1 MKIAIVSDAWQ
12 PQING
17 VVNSM
22 LNTRRCLLQFG
33 HDVEM
38 FTPLDFKTVPCPTY
52 PSIRL
57 SVAPGSK
64 LSDMLNTY
72 DPDSI
77 HISTEGPL
85 GLAARNWCKRNNLR
99 FTTAYHTQFP
109 QYVNLRAPVPL
120 SWCYRMMRWFH
131 GPSHAVMVPTNSVR
145 RELEAQGFNNVKL
158 WSRGVDTKLF
168 YPQAGVDLGLP
179 RPINMYV
186 GRVAVEKNIGDFL
199 NLDLPGSKLVIGD
212 GPDLEKLKKEHPE
225 VCFVGFKTGEDL
237 AAHIACADV
246 FIFPSRTDTFGL
258 VMLEALACGVPVA
271 AYPVTGPIDVI
282 TDEKAG
288 CLDEDLKTAV
298 QGALKC
304 KPSDCREYALRY
316 TWEEASRT
324 FERHLVHC
332 RETMQRAPIEYGW

>member
-1 MKIAIVSDAWQ
+1 MKIAIISDAWH

-22 LNTRRCLLQFG
+22 QHTRDDLEQFG
-33 HDVEM
+33 HQVKM
-38 FTPLDFKTVPCPTY
+38 FTPQDFNTIPCPTY

-57 SVAPGSK
+57 SVMPGGK
-64 LSDMLNTY
+64 LSRLLEDY
-72 DPDSI
+72 APDTI

-85 GLAARNWCKRNNLR
+85 GMAARSWCNKRKLR

-109 QYVNLRAPVPL
+109 QYVTLRAPVPL
-120 SWCYRMMRWFH
+120 SWGYGVMRWFH
-131 GPSHAVMVPTNSVR
+131 KPSQAVMVPTASVQN
-145 RELEAQGFNNVKL
+145 ELKEQGFGEKVKL
-158 WSRGVDTKLF
+158 WSRGVDTDLF
-168 YPQAGVDLGLP
+168 RPQKGVDLGLP

-212 GPDLEKLKKEHPE
+212 GPDLESLKKKYPE

-258 VMLEALACGVPVA
+258 VLLEALACGVPVA

-282 TDEKAG
+282 TSKKVG
-288 CLDEDLKTAV
+288 CLDNDLKAATLA
-298 QGALKC
+298 ALKL
-304 KPSDCREYALRY
+304 KRADCRAYALNY
-316 TWEEASRT
+316 TWEAASRT
-324 FERHLVHC
+324 FESHLVQC
-332 RETMQRAPIEYGW
+332 RPATQPSTA